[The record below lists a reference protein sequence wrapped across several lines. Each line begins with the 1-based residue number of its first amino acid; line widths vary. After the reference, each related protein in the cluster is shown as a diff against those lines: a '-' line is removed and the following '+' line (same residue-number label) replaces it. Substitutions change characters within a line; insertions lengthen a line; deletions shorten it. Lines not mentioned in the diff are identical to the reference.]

1 MVESKFFGMKI
12 WQRTFFSTQ
21 ILVLFYVE
29 TLFCTRSNRAAKNAK
44 SEHFMALKRI
54 EQLLHGMNNTM
65 LLLFTAL
72 TVPWLQ
78 QF

>member
-1 MVESKFFGMKI
+1 V
-12 WQRTFFSTQ
+12 T
-21 ILVLFYVE
+21 
-29 TLFCTRSNRAAKNAK
+29 NAK

-54 EQLLHGMNNTM
+54 EQLLHGMENTM

-72 TVPWLQ
+72 TVPWWQ